1 MSRTPQILF
10 AAAAL
15 ICLSAGCI
23 QRTLRIQTDPPGAN
37 VWVNGDDCGRTPV
50 DMPFVSYGAIEIFMQ
65 KKDYATRKEVVRLRA
80 PWYAVFPIDFF
91 TDVLYPGKLHDR
103 KTFGFKL
110 ESLGQADMKA
120 LESRA
125 EEFSENARKLL
136 AKEREKRGIPAP
148 AGLAPE
154 SSSRPAISDDKDSR

>member
-1 MSRTPQILF
+1 MNRTAQILLPV
-10 AAAAL
+10 AAL
-15 ICLSAGCI
+15 TCLSTGCI
-23 QRTLRIQTDPPGAN
+23 QRSLRIETDPPGAA

-50 DMPFVSYGAIEIFMQ
+50 DIPFVNYGAIEIFIQ

-103 KTFGFKL
+103 KTFAFKL
-110 ESLGQADMKA
+110 EPLEQADMKA

-125 EEFSENARKLL
+125 LEFSRKARKLL
-136 AKEREKRGIPAP
+136 ATEREKRGIPPPVGLPPERPVRPIISADRAP
-148 AGLAPE
+148 
-154 SSSRPAISDDKDSR
+154 